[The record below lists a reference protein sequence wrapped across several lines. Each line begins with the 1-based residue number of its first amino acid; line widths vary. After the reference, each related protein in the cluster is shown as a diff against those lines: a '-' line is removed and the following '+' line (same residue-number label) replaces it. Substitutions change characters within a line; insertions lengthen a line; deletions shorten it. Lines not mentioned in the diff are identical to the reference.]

1 MLGNAGTPVN
11 LEGLDPQQMQQW
23 YKTQEMQAEARQ
35 AHLESRQ
42 MEDEHLYAEYT
53 KATGSTVSAM
63 KAMKKTMKE
72 PAVEKSE
79 MKALKKFWIEQTSL
93 EKARK
98 QLAAAKK
105 AGRHNQGVD

>member
-1 MLGNAGTPVN
+1 
-11 LEGLDPQQMQQW
+11 
-23 YKTQEMQAEARQ
+23 
-35 AHLESRQ
+35 
-42 MEDEHLYAEYT
+42 
-53 KATGSTVSAM
+53 M

-79 MKALKKFWIEQTSL
+79 MKALKKFWFEQTSL